1 MFALRCPKVLI
12 TIVLLISWLEP
23 FEFQGGQW
31 DMVDLFAGVARISRL
46 GRAHGKKCAAMDIG
60 YHENRRVFD
69 INEEPGFVLAV
80 MTILEG
86 TYEEVF
92 ACLGVCCSSWVST
105 SRGSTHRSWILP
117 MGWQGYQTVEAAN
130 KMVSRT
136 VLIVMVILAMRGVW
150 LLEQPSS
157 SLIMRHDRFVEF
169 QDLMQALQ
177 MRFFRQSFW
186 MRALGHQT
194 AKRTL
199 LWSNT
204 AWLVDFDLGRLARDK
219 LRGEVQTTDRYK
231 SRDGRS
237 RWKGNKNLKSTQTL
251 GWALT
256 TFVCARARI
265 FLCSNDVNGS

>member
-1 MFALRCPKVLI
+1 
-12 TIVLLISWLEP
+12 
-23 FEFQGGQW
+23 
-31 DMVDLFAGVARISRL
+31 
-46 GRAHGKKCAAMDIG
+46 
-60 YHENRRVFD
+60 
-69 INEEPGFVLAV
+69 
-80 MTILEG
+80 
-86 TYEEVF
+86 
-92 ACLGVCCSSWVST
+92 
-105 SRGSTHRSWILP
+105 
-117 MGWQGYQTVEAAN
+117 
-130 KMVSRT
+130 
-136 VLIVMVILAMRGVW
+136 
-150 LLEQPSS
+150 
-157 SLIMRHDRFVEF
+157 
-169 QDLMQALQ
+169 
-177 MRFFRQSFW
+177 